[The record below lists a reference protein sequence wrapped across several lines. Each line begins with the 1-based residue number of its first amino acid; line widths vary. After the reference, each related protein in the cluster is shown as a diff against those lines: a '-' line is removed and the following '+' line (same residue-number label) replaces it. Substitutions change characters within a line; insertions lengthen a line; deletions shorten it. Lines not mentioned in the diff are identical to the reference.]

1 MNYYTLTVQI
11 TDHEIKRA
19 AQKLYSITR
28 RCALPC
34 PSIDDH
40 IACIKHTLCD
50 GKRSYRIG
58 QQIFHVP
65 LLGQEPV
72 VTFNYTDNTGMSF
85 YYGPSKRALNIGSRR
100 IHGDIIGDDCA
111 IDARQADY

>member
-34 PSIDDH
+34 PSINDH

-58 QQIFHVP
+58 QQVFHVP

>member
-1 MNYYTLTVQI
+1 MNYYTLTVAI

-58 QQIFHVP
+58 QQVFTVP

-72 VTFNYTDNTGMSF
+72 VTYNYTDGAFMSF
-85 YYGPSKRALNIGSRR
+85 YYGPSKRALNIGAGR
-100 IHGDIIGDDCA
+100 IHRDIIDTCA
-111 IDARQADY
+111 IDARQADS